1 MKKTASFLV
10 KKYAKMSGDKKTRIA
25 FNLSKTVRL
34 VRQAGSVATGGGNIW
49 NPIKQNFSK

>member
-1 MKKTASFLV
+1 MKKMTSFLV
-10 KKYAKMSGDKKTRIA
+10 KKYAKMSGNKKIHIA

-49 NPIKQNFSK
+49 NPIRQNFSR